1 MDWLIQLFLVEMK
14 TTKKIRE
21 KKFWKL
27 LKQDT
32 QVNDPAEHLA
42 SFVEGLHS
50 EEDYWIKGYKRWQK
64 TNQKLKDLT

>member
-1 MDWLIQLFLVEMK
+1 MDWRTRLLLTETM
-14 TTKKIRE
+14 TTKKTRQ

-32 QVNDPAEHLA
+32 RIKPDPAEHLE

-50 EEDYWIKGYKRWQK
+50 EEDYWIKGYNRWK
-64 TNQKLKDLT
+64 AKKSN

>member
-1 MDWLIQLFLVEMK
+1 M
-14 TTKKIRE
+14 TTKKTRQ

-32 QVNDPAEHLA
+32 RIKPDPAEHLE

-50 EEDYWIKGYKRWQK
+50 EENYWIKGYNRWK
-64 TNQKLKDLT
+64 AKKSN

>member
-1 MDWLIQLFLVEMK
+1 MTI
-14 TTKKIRE
+14 TKKTRE

-27 LKQDT
+27 LKKDT
-32 QVNDPAEHLA
+32 RTKAPAEHLE

-64 TNQKLKDLT
+64 TNQKQNDPT

>member
-1 MDWLIQLFLVEMK
+1 MK

-50 EEDYWIKGYKRWQK
+50 EEDYWIK
-64 TNQKLKDLT
+64 

>member
-1 MDWLIQLFLVEMK
+1 MTISK
-14 TTKKIRE
+14 
-21 KKFWKL
+21 KKFWKI
-27 LKQDT
+27 LKEGNQEI
-32 QVNDPAEHLA
+32 DPAAHLQ

>member
-1 MDWLIQLFLVEMK
+1 MI
-14 TTKKIRE
+14 TKKTRQ

-32 QVNDPAEHLA
+32 TKKSNLAQHLE
-42 SFVEGLHS
+42 SFVEGLYS

-64 TNQKLKDLT
+64 TNQKQNDLTQK

>member
-1 MDWLIQLFLVEMK
+1 MK

-32 QVNDPAEHLA
+32 QANDPAEHLA

-64 TNQKLKDLT
+64 TNQKLKDRTPK